1 MNPAAE
7 TGVSSSILQIVQVL
21 AGLGVVLLVAWFAL
35 RFGLA
40 RMSGFRSTAG
50 GPVDVVARYG
60 LEPRRMLYLVRA
72 GCQVVLIGTS
82 ETGIHYLTALEAQNA
97 ESILDNPAVAPDG
110 PRFSKLIRAT
120 LRKKEGGE

>member
-7 TGVSSSILQIVQVL
+7 TGVTSSILQIVQVL
-21 AGLGVVLLVAWFAL
+21 AGLGVVLLAAWFAL

-40 RMSGFRSTAG
+40 RMSGFHSTPG

-82 ETGIHYLTALEAQNA
+82 ETGIHYLTALETANV
-97 ESILDNPAVAPDG
+97 ESILDSPAAAPVG
-110 PRFSKLIRAT
+110 TRFSQLVPAM
-120 LRKKEGGE
+120 LRKKDGHA